1 MVERHREIKLRER
14 IAAHRGAP
22 KQIERRLAIARHA
35 PTRRVENGEG
45 VLGRGIVLFRR
56 HPVPASCLCSVPE
69 NPEARCIMAPQI
81 VLRSGETLYCSEAK
95 ETHRLNGIP
104 RRGAAEVAQRP
115 KVVLTTCI
123 AGFRISLAGLVRR
136 GNVTALLGG
145 FSRAEISG
153 RRPHYQKEE
162 DDGCNVR
169 HRGPQLML
177 AARSKLL

>member
-1 MVERHREIKLRER
+1 
-14 IAAHRGAP
+14 
-22 KQIERRLAIARHA
+22 
-35 PTRRVENGEG
+35 
-45 VLGRGIVLFRR
+45 
-56 HPVPASCLCSVPE
+56 
-69 NPEARCIMAPQI
+69 MAPQI

-95 ETHRLNGIP
+95 ETHRLDGIP

-153 RRPHYQKEE
+153 RRTYYQKEE
-162 DDGCNVR
+162 DDGCNIR

>member
-1 MVERHREIKLRER
+1 
-14 IAAHRGAP
+14 
-22 KQIERRLAIARHA
+22 
-35 PTRRVENGEG
+35 
-45 VLGRGIVLFRR
+45 
-56 HPVPASCLCSVPE
+56 
-69 NPEARCIMAPQI
+69 MAPQI

-95 ETHRLNGIP
+95 ETRRLDGIA
-104 RRGAAEVAQRP
+104 RRAAAEFAQRP

-153 RRPHYQKEE
+153 CRPHSQKKEE
-162 DDGCNVR
+162 DGCDIR